1 MKRAAASSL
10 KTRSLQITLQAC
22 GSLPTVTPQYGQ
34 YELKVLSSNQ
44 VSIQIYPIIRVLK
57 YVVLSKTGEMPFLM
71 VTKVEFIFLVM
82 AEASLK
88 ETTSMVTPWQESRSG
103 QIAALLSGTT
113 RFMMANMEEYMW

>member
-1 MKRAAASSL
+1 MKRVAASSL
-10 KTRSLQITLQAC
+10 KTRSLRITLQAC

-34 YELKVLSSNQ
+34 YELKVLSLNQ
-44 VSIQIYPIIRVLK
+44 VSIQIYPIIQVLK
-57 YVVLSKTGEMPFLM
+57 FVLSKTGAMPFLM

-82 AEASLK
+82 AEASSK